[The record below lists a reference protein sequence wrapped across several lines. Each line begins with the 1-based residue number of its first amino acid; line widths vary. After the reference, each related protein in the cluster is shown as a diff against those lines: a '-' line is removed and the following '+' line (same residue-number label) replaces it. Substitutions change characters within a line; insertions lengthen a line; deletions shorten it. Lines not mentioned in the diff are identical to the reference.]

1 MIVFPAIDLKDGKA
15 VRLRQGD
22 YDQVTQYSDD
32 PLSLVRQFKDEGAEW
47 IHVVDLDAA
56 KAGKPAHLELIARMA
71 REAGPVH
78 LQVGGGI
85 RTVEAA
91 DAYFAENV
99 SRVVVGTKAVQ
110 DPDFLRRLGEAH
122 PKKIALGLDTKAGKI
137 AVHGWTETTGLS
149 VADYLKQAPLQ
160 GVHSLIF
167 TDIARDGMLT
177 GPNLEALKEVLK
189 VTELP
194 VIASGGIA
202 SLEDI
207 RALVE
212 LEDCKVYGVITGKA
226 IYENKFSLKDAI
238 RLARS

>member
-22 YDQVTQYSDD
+22 YDQVTHYSDD
-32 PLSLVRQFKDEGAEW
+32 PLQLVRQFKNDGAEW

-56 KAGKPAHLELIARMA
+56 KAGRPVHLELIARMA

-91 DAYFAENV
+91 DAYFAENI

-110 DPDFLRRLGEAH
+110 DPEFLRRLGEAH
-122 PKKIALGLDTKAGKI
+122 PKRIALGLDTKAGKI

-149 VADYLKQAPLQ
+149 VAEYLQQAPLE

-177 GPNLEALKEVLK
+177 GPNLEALREVLK
-189 VTELP
+189 VTVLP
-194 VIASGGIA
+194 VIASGGVS

-212 LEDCKVYGVITGKA
+212 MEDCKLLGVITGKA

-238 RLARS
+238 ALAKV

>member
-22 YDQVTQYSDD
+22 YDQVTQYSAE
-32 PLSLVRQFKDEGAEW
+32 PLELIKQFRDEGAAW

-56 KAGKPAHLELIARMA
+56 KTGRPAHLELISRMA
-71 REAGPVH
+71 REAGPAQ

-85 RTVEAA
+85 RTVETA
-91 DAYFAENV
+91 DAYFAAKV

-110 DPDFLRRLGEAH
+110 DPDFLRQLGEAH
-122 PKKIALGLDTKAGKI
+122 PKRIALGLDTKAGKI

-149 VADYLKQAPLQ
+149 VADYLKQAPLA

-177 GPNLEALKEVLK
+177 GPNLAALQEVLQ

-194 VIASGGIA
+194 VIASGGIS
-202 SLEDI
+202 SLADI
-207 RALVE
+207 QSLVD
-212 LEDCKVYGVITGKA
+212 LEDCKLLGVITGKA
-226 IYENKFSLKDAI
+226 IYENKFSLKDA
-238 RLARS
+238 LAIAKG

>member
-22 YDQVTQYSDD
+22 YDQVTAYSDD

-56 KAGKPAHLELIARMA
+56 KAGRPVHLELIARMA
-71 REAGPVH
+71 REAGPLH

-110 DPDFLRRLGEAH
+110 DPGFLKELGEAH
-122 PKKIALGLDTKAGKI
+122 PKRLALGLDTKAGKI
-137 AVHGWTETTGLS
+137 AVQGWTETTGLS
-149 VADYLKQAPLQ
+149 VADYLKSAPLE

-194 VIASGGIA
+194 VIASGGIS

-207 RALVE
+207 RSLVE
-212 LEDCKVYGVITGKA
+212 LEDCKLLGVITGKA

-238 RLARS
+238 NIAKS

>member
-22 YDQVTQYSDD
+22 YDQVTQYSSE
-32 PLSLVRQFKDEGAEW
+32 PLQLIRQFRDEGAEW

-56 KAGKPAHLELIARMA
+56 KAGRPVHLELIARMA
-71 REAGPVH
+71 REAGPAH

-99 SRVVVGTKAVQ
+99 ARIVVGTKAVQ
-110 DPDFLRRLGEAH
+110 DPEFLRQLGEAH
-122 PKKIALGLDTKAGKI
+122 PKKISLGLDTKAGKI

-149 VADYLKQAPLQ
+149 VADYLQQAPLE

-194 VIASGGIA
+194 VIASGGIS
-202 SLEDI
+202 SLADI
-207 RALVE
+207 QSLVD
-212 LEDCKVYGVITGKA
+212 LEDCKLLGVITGKA
-226 IYENKFSLKDAI
+226 IYENKFSLKDA
-238 RLARS
+238 LAIAKS

>member
-22 YDQVTQYSDD
+22 YDQVTQYSED
-32 PLSLVRQFKDEGAEW
+32 PLQLVRQFKNDGADW

-56 KAGKPAHLELIARMA
+56 KAGRPVHLELISRMT
-71 REAGPVH
+71 REAAPVQ

-99 SRVVVGTKAVQ
+99 ARVVVGTKAVQ
-110 DPDFLRRLGEAH
+110 DPEFLRQLGEAH
-122 PKKIALGLDTKAGKI
+122 PQRISLGLDTKAGKI
-137 AVHGWTETTGLS
+137 AVHGWTETTGTT
-149 VADYLKQAPLQ
+149 VDEYLKQAPLQ

-167 TDIARDGMLT
+167 TDIARDGMLS
-177 GPNLEALKEVLK
+177 GPNLEALREVLK
-189 VTELP
+189 ITELP
-194 VIASGGIA
+194 VIASGGVA

-207 RALVE
+207 QALVD
-212 LEDCKVYGVITGKA
+212 LEDCKLLGVITGKA
-226 IYENKFSLKDAI
+226 IYENKFSLKEAI
-238 RLARS
+238 RIASS